1 MTESIYVK
9 FDYSEALQ
17 AKKDLLIVQAEIVKS
32 VKNLR
37 VYRKIR
43 DKELKLKT
51 RLKSQ
56 TSKVSDNL
64 RKLHQL
70 LPHPRLN
77 SIHKEHESEEY
88 SREKPRTKEDINLE
102 SQLREIQ
109 EKLRMLG

>member
-1 MTESIYVK
+1 MTESIYIK
-9 FDYSEALQ
+9 FDYDEALQ

-37 VYRKIR
+37 GYKKIR

-70 LPHPRLN
+70 LPHPKLHN
-77 SIHKEHESEEY
+77 LHKEQGSEEY
-88 SREKPRTKEDINLE
+88 SKEKPRTKEDINLE

-109 EKLRMLG
+109 EKLRMLS